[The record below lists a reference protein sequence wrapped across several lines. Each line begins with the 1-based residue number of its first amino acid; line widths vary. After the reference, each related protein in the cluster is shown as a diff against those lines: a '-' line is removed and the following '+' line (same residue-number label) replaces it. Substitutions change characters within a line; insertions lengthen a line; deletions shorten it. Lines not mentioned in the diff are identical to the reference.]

1 VQLRCLIVDDNISFL
16 AASRAILEG
25 HQLTVVGEATNG
37 AEALMRADELH
48 PDVILLDI
56 DLGEDS
62 GLEVARQL
70 GARSGNSTAKVILI
84 SAHPAEDFAELVEES
99 PALGFLSKSELSAG
113 AVGDLLDKAN
123 GPQDVRS

>member
-1 VQLRCLIVDDNISFL
+1 MQLRCLIVDDNVSFL

-25 HQLTVVGEATNG
+25 HELTVVGEATSG
-37 AEALMRADELH
+37 AEALVRADELH

-70 GARSGNSTAKVILI
+70 GSRSGNTSSRVILI

-113 AVGDLLDKAN
+113 AVGELLNSAN
-123 GPQDVRS
+123 GSQDLRS